1 MRRKICFVV
10 NSRANYARIKTA
22 ILACMD
28 HQDLDTVVI
37 VGASGVLYRFGNVS
51 ELIEDDGIKIEATL
65 YTVVEGNDPVAMAK
79 TTGLSLIDLAQEF
92 HRIKPDVVVTVA
104 DRYET
109 IATAIAASYM
119 NIPVAH
125 TQGGEITGS
134 IDESVRHA
142 ITKLSHIHFPATRN
156 AADVL
161 KKLGESPDKIFW
173 VGCPALDLAHEVPAE
188 PINSVMQRYHGVG
201 NGLDF
206 SKPFILVSQHPVTTE
221 FKDAREQI
229 EQTLQAVLSS
239 GVQAI
244 WLWPNVDSGS
254 DALSKRIRE
263 FREENSAAPMHF
275 YRNFSSEDYINVL
288 REASC
293 IVGNSSSGIREAS
306 FLGTPA
312 VNIGSRQNG
321 RDRAPNVIDVD
332 YDSFEIKM
340 AIQAQIKHGRY
351 DSSEIF
357 GDGFA
362 GRKMAEILASVNLDV
377 NKKLNFHG

>member
-28 HQDLDTVVI
+28 HQDLDTVVV

-51 ELIEDDGIKIEATL
+51 ELIENDGIKIEAKL

-156 AADVL
+156 AAEVL

-173 VGCPALDLAHEVPAE
+173 VGCPALDLAHEVPA
-188 PINSVMQRYHGVG
+188 
-201 NGLDF
+201 
-206 SKPFILVSQHPVTTE
+206 
-221 FKDAREQI
+221 
-229 EQTLQAVLSS
+229 
-239 GVQAI
+239 
-244 WLWPNVDSGS
+244 
-254 DALSKRIRE
+254 
-263 FREENSAAPMHF
+263 
-275 YRNFSSEDYINVL
+275 
-288 REASC
+288 
-293 IVGNSSSGIREAS
+293 
-306 FLGTPA
+306 
-312 VNIGSRQNG
+312 
-321 RDRAPNVIDVD
+321 
-332 YDSFEIKM
+332 
-340 AIQAQIKHGRY
+340 
-351 DSSEIF
+351 
-357 GDGFA
+357 
-362 GRKMAEILASVNLDV
+362 
-377 NKKLNFHG
+377 

>member
-1 MRRKICFVV
+1 
-10 NSRANYARIKTA
+10 
-22 ILACMD
+22 MD

-51 ELIEDDGIKIEATL
+51 ELIENDGIKIEAKL

-142 ITKLSHIHFPATRN
+142 ITKLSHIHFPATKN

-161 KKLGESPDKIFW
+161 KKLGESSDKIFW

-188 PINSVMQRYHGVG
+188 PISSVMQRYHGVG

-229 EQTLQAVLSS
+229 EQTLEAVLSS
-239 GVQAI
+239 GIQAI

-275 YRNFSSEDYINVL
+275 YRNFSSEDYVNIL

-332 YDSFEIKM
+332 YDSFEIEK
-340 AIQAQIKHGRY
+340 AIQDQIKNGRY
-351 DSSEIF
+351 QSSEIF

-362 GRKMAEILASVNLDV
+362 GRKMAEILTSVNLDV
-377 NKKLNFHG
+377 NKKLNFYG

>member
-51 ELIEDDGIKIEATL
+51 ELIENDGIKIEAKL

-134 IDESVRHA
+134 IDRFDYGLNWNLTAEDGTVVVDKSIKLA
-142 ITKLSHIHFPATRN
+142 IN
-156 AADVL
+156 A
-161 KKLGESPDKIFW
+161 
-173 VGCPALDLAHEVPAE
+173 
-188 PINSVMQRYHGVG
+188 Q
-201 NGLDF
+201 
-206 SKPFILVSQHPVTTE
+206 FI
-221 FKDAREQI
+221 KQI
-229 EQTLQAVLSS
+229 
-239 GVQAI
+239 
-244 WLWPNVDSGS
+244 
-254 DALSKRIRE
+254 
-263 FREENSAAPMHF
+263 
-275 YRNFSSEDYINVL
+275 
-288 REASC
+288 
-293 IVGNSSSGIREAS
+293 
-306 FLGTPA
+306 
-312 VNIGSRQNG
+312 
-321 RDRAPNVIDVD
+321 
-332 YDSFEIKM
+332 
-340 AIQAQIKHGRY
+340 
-351 DSSEIF
+351 
-357 GDGFA
+357 
-362 GRKMAEILASVNLDV
+362 
-377 NKKLNFHG
+377 

>member
-51 ELIEDDGIKIEATL
+51 ELIENDGIKIEAKL

-156 AADVL
+156 AAEVL

-188 PINSVMQRYHGVG
+188 PISSVMQRYHGVG

-229 EQTLQAVLSS
+229 EQTLQAVLFS
-239 GVQAI
+239 GIQAI

-263 FREENSAAPMHF
+263 FREKNSAAPMHF
-275 YRNFSSEDYINVL
+275 YRNFSSEDYVNVL

-332 YDSFEIKM
+332 YDSFEINK

-351 DSSEIF
+351 ESSEIF

-362 GRKMAEILASVNLDV
+362 GRKMAEVLASVNLDV
-377 NKKLNFHG
+377 NKKLNFHD

>member
-51 ELIEDDGIKIEATL
+51 ELIENDGIKIEAKL

-156 AADVL
+156 AAEVL

-188 PINSVMQRYHGVG
+188 PISSVMQRYHGVG

-229 EQTLQAVLSS
+229 EQTLQAVLFS
-239 GVQAI
+239 GIQAI

-263 FREENSAAPMHF
+263 FREKNSAAPMHF
-275 YRNFSSEDYINVL
+275 YRNFSSEDYVNVL

-332 YDSFEIKM
+332 YDSIEINK

-351 DSSEIF
+351 ESSEIF

-362 GRKMAEILASVNLDV
+362 GRKMAEVLASVNLDV
-377 NKKLNFHG
+377 NKKLNFHD

>member
-1 MRRKICFVV
+1 MKRKICFVV

-22 ILACMD
+22 ILACMN
-28 HQDLDTVVI
+28 HKNLETFVI

-51 ELIEDDGIKIEATL
+51 ELIEADGIEIESKL
-65 YTVVEGNDPVAMAK
+65 YTVVEGNDPIAMAK

-125 TQGGEITGS
+125 TQGGEVTGS

-142 ITKLSHIHFPATRN
+142 ITKLSHIHFPATKN

-161 KKLGESPDKIFW
+161 LRLGESAEKIFW
-173 VGCPALDLAHEVPAE
+173 VGCPALDLAHQVQRE
-188 PINSVMQRYHGVG
+188 PIESVMNKYHGVG
-201 NGLDF
+201 NKLDF
-206 SKPFILVSQHPVTTE
+206 SKPFLLVSQHPVTTE
-221 FKDAREQI
+221 FMDARQQI
-229 EQTLQAVLSS
+229 EQTLNAVLASKI
-239 GVQAI
+239 QAI

-263 FREENSAAPMHF
+263 FREEHDDANLHF
-275 YRNFSSEDYINVL
+275 YRNFSSEDYVNIL
-288 REASC
+288 REATC

-306 FLGTPA
+306 FLGTPS

-321 RDRAPNVIDVD
+321 RDRAPNVIDVG
-332 YDSFEIKM
+332 YSASEIET
-340 AIQAQIKHGRY
+340 AIQTQSKHGRY
-351 DSSEIF
+351 QSSEIF
-357 GDGFA
+357 GNGFA
-362 GRKMAEILASVNLDV
+362 GVQMAEILASVDLNVD
-377 NKKLNFHG
+377 KKLNFHA

>member
-1 MRRKICFVV
+1 MKRRICFVV

-22 ILACMD
+22 IIACKN
-28 HQDLDTVVI
+28 HKALETFVI

-51 ELIEDDGIKIEATL
+51 ELIEQDGIKIESKL

-92 HRIKPDVVVTVA
+92 LRIKPDVVVTVA

-125 TQGGEITGS
+125 TQGGEVTGS

-142 ITKLSHIHFPATRN
+142 ITKLSHIHFPATKK
-156 AADVL
+156 AADIL
-161 KKLGESPDKIFW
+161 LRLGESPDKVFW
-173 VGCPALDLAHEVPAE
+173 VGCPALDLAHQVPHE
-188 PINSVMQRYHGVG
+188 SINSVMNKYRGVG
-201 NGLDF
+201 STIDF

-221 FKDAREQI
+221 FMDARQQI
-229 EQTLQAVLSS
+229 EQTLKAVHASNI
-239 GVQAI
+239 QAI

-263 FREENSAAPMHF
+263 FREEHVESKIHF
-275 YRNFSSEDYINVL
+275 YRNFSSEDYVNIL
-288 REASC
+288 RETTC

-306 FLGTPA
+306 FLGTPS
-312 VNIGSRQNG
+312 VNIGSRQLG
-321 RDRAPNVIDVD
+321 RDRASNVIDVG
-332 YDSFEIKM
+332 YNASEIET
-340 AIQAQIKHGRY
+340 AIQEQVLHGRY
-351 DSSEIF
+351 QSSEIF
-357 GDGFA
+357 GNGFA
-362 GRKMAEILASVNLDV
+362 GTQMAEILASVDLNVD
-377 NKKLNFHG
+377 KRLNFYE

>member
-28 HQDLDTVVI
+28 HQDLDTIVI

-51 ELIEDDGIKIEATL
+51 ELIESDGIKIETKL

-161 KKLGESPDKIFW
+161 RKLGESADKIFW

-188 PINSVMQRYHGVG
+188 PISSVMQRYHGVG

-239 GVQAI
+239 GIQAI

-263 FREENSAAPMHF
+263 FREENNAAPMHF
-275 YRNFSSEDYINVL
+275 YRNFSSEDYVNIL

-332 YDSFEIKM
+332 YDSFEIKK
-340 AIQAQIKHGRY
+340 AIQAQIKNGRY
-351 DSSEIF
+351 QSSEIF

-377 NKKLNFHG
+377 KKKLDFHG

>member
-51 ELIEDDGIKIEATL
+51 ELIENDGIKIEAKL

-156 AADVL
+156 AAEVL

-173 VGCPALDLAHEVPAE
+173 VGCPALDLAHEVPTE
-188 PINSVMQRYHGVG
+188 PISSVMRRYHGVG

-239 GVQAI
+239 EIQAI

-263 FREENSAAPMHF
+263 FREENNAAPMHF
-275 YRNFSSEDYINVL
+275 YRNFSSEDYVNIL

-332 YDSFEIKM
+332 YDSFEIKK
-340 AIQAQIKHGRY
+340 AIQAQIKNGRY
-351 DSSEIF
+351 QSSEIF

>member
-51 ELIEDDGIKIEATL
+51 ELIEDDGIKIEAKL

-161 KKLGESPDKIFW
+161 KKLGESSDKIFW

-188 PINSVMQRYHGVG
+188 PISSVMQRYHGVG

-229 EQTLQAVLSS
+229 EQTLEAVLSS
-239 GVQAI
+239 GIQAV

-263 FREENSAAPMHF
+263 FREENNAAPMHF
-275 YRNFSSEDYINVL
+275 YRNFSSEDYVNIL

-321 RDRAPNVIDVD
+321 RDRAPNVIDVE
-332 YDSFEIKM
+332 YDSFGIEK
-340 AIQAQIKHGRY
+340 AIQAQIKNGRY
-351 DSSEIF
+351 QSSEIF

-362 GRKMAEILASVNLDV
+362 GRKMAEILASVNLGV

>member
-51 ELIEDDGIKIEATL
+51 ELIENDGIKIEAKL

-156 AADVL
+156 AAEVL

-188 PINSVMQRYHGVG
+188 PISSVMQRYHGVG

-239 GVQAI
+239 GIQAI

-263 FREENSAAPMHF
+263 FREENNAAPMHF
-275 YRNFSSEDYINVL
+275 YRNFSSEDYVNIL

-332 YDSFEIKM
+332 YDSFEIKK
-340 AIQAQIKHGRY
+340 AIQAQIKNGRY
-351 DSSEIF
+351 QSSEIF

>member
-28 HQDLDTVVI
+28 HQDLDTVVV

-51 ELIEDDGIKIEATL
+51 ELIENDGIKIETKL

-156 AADVL
+156 AANVL

-188 PINSVMQRYHGVG
+188 PISSVMQRYHGVG

-239 GVQAI
+239 GIQAI

-263 FREENSAAPMHF
+263 FREENNAAPMHF
-275 YRNFSSEDYINVL
+275 YRNFSSEDYVNIL

-332 YDSFEIKM
+332 YDSFEIKE
-340 AIQAQIKHGRY
+340 AIQAQIKNGRY
-351 DSSEIF
+351 QSSEIF

>member
-51 ELIEDDGIKIEATL
+51 ELIENDGIKIEAKL

-156 AADVL
+156 AAEVL

-188 PINSVMQRYHGVG
+188 PISSVMQRYHGVG

-239 GVQAI
+239 GIQAI

-263 FREENSAAPMHF
+263 FREENNAAPMHF
-275 YRNFSSEDYINVL
+275 YRNFSSEDYVNVL

-293 IVGNSSSGIREAS
+293 IVGN
-306 FLGTPA
+306 
-312 VNIGSRQNG
+312 
-321 RDRAPNVIDVD
+321 
-332 YDSFEIKM
+332 
-340 AIQAQIKHGRY
+340 
-351 DSSEIF
+351 
-357 GDGFA
+357 
-362 GRKMAEILASVNLDV
+362 
-377 NKKLNFHG
+377 

>member
-51 ELIEDDGIKIEATL
+51 ELIENDGIKIEAKL

-156 AADVL
+156 AAEVL

-188 PINSVMQRYHGVG
+188 PISSVMQRYHGVG

-239 GVQAI
+239 GIQAI

-263 FREENSAAPMHF
+263 FREENNAAPMHF
-275 YRNFSSEDYINVL
+275 YRNFSSEDYVNVL

-293 IVGNSSSGIREAS
+293 IVGNSSSGVRAAS

-332 YDSFEIKM
+332 YDSFEIKK
-340 AIQAQIKHGRY
+340 AIQAQIKNGRY
-351 DSSEIF
+351 QSSEIF

>member
-1 MRRKICFVV
+1 MKRRVCFVV

-22 ILACMD
+22 ILACLN
-28 HQDLDTVVI
+28 HKDLETFVI
-37 VGASGVLYRFGNVS
+37 VGASGVLYRFGNVA
-51 ELIEDDGIKIEATL
+51 ELIEADGIKIESKL
-65 YTVVEGNDPVAMAK
+65 YTVVEGNDPIAMAK

-92 HRIKPDVVVTVA
+92 HRIRPSVVVTVA

-142 ITKLSHIHFPATRN
+142 ITKLSHIHFPATKN
-156 AADVL
+156 AAEVL
-161 KKLGESPDKIFW
+161 RKLGESPDKIFW
-173 VGCPALDLAHEVPAE
+173 VGCPALDLAHEVPHE
-188 PINSVMQRYHGVG
+188 SIDSVMRRYHGVG
-201 NGLDF
+201 NSLDF

-221 FKDAREQI
+221 FMDARQQI
-229 EQTLQAVLSS
+229 EQTLQGVLASKI
-239 GVQAI
+239 QAI

-263 FREENSAAPMHF
+263 FREEHSDAPMHF
-275 YRNFSSEDYINVL
+275 YRNFSSEDYVNIL
-288 REASC
+288 REATC

-306 FLGTPA
+306 FLGTPS

-321 RDRAPNVIDVD
+321 RDRAPNVMDVG
-332 YDSFEIKM
+332 YNASEIEA
-340 AIQAQIKHGRY
+340 AIQAQARNGRFE
-351 DSSEIF
+351 SSEIF

-362 GRKMAEILASVNLDV
+362 GEKMAEILASVSLGVD
-377 NKKLNFHG
+377 KKLNINA

>member
-1 MRRKICFVV
+1 
-10 NSRANYARIKTA
+10 
-22 ILACMD
+22 MD
-28 HQDLDTVVI
+28 HKDLETFVI

-51 ELIEDDGIKIEATL
+51 ELIEADGIEIESKL
-65 YTVVEGNDPVAMAK
+65 YTVVEGNDPIAMAK

-142 ITKLSHIHFPATRN
+142 ITKLSHIHFPATKN

-161 KKLGESPDKIFW
+161 MKLGESPEKIFW
-173 VGCPALDLAHEVPAE
+173 VGCPALDLAHEVPHESAE
-188 PINSVMQRYHGVG
+188 SVMRKYHGVG
-201 NGLDF
+201 NTLDF

-221 FKDAREQI
+221 FMDARQQI

-239 GVQAI
+239 KIQAV

-263 FREENSAAPMHF
+263 FREEHGDAAMHF
-275 YRNFSSEDYINVL
+275 YRNFSSEDYVNIL
-288 REASC
+288 REATC

-306 FLGTPA
+306 FLGTPS

-321 RDRAPNVIDVD
+321 RDRAPNVMDVD
-332 YDSFEIKM
+332 YNASEIGA
-340 AIQAQIKHGRY
+340 AIQTQAKHGRY
-351 DSSEIF
+351 ESSEIF
-357 GDGFA
+357 GSGFA
-362 GRKMAEILASVNLDV
+362 GEKMAEILASVNLNVD
-377 NKKLNFHG
+377 KKLIFHA

>member
-1 MRRKICFVV
+1 MKRRVCFVV

-22 ILACMD
+22 ILACMN
-28 HQDLDTVVI
+28 HKDLETFVI
-37 VGASGVLYRFGNVS
+37 VGASGVLYRFGNVA
-51 ELIEDDGIKIEATL
+51 ELIEADGIKIESKL
-65 YTVVEGNDPVAMAK
+65 YTVVEGNDPIAMAK

-92 HRIKPDVVVTVA
+92 HRIKPSVVVTVA

-142 ITKLSHIHFPATRN
+142 ITKLSHIHFPATKN
-156 AADVL
+156 AAEVL
-161 KKLGESPDKIFW
+161 RKLGESPDKIFW
-173 VGCPALDLAHEVPAE
+173 VGCPALDLAHEVPHE
-188 PINSVMQRYHGVG
+188 SIDSVMRKYHGVG
-201 NGLDF
+201 NSLDF

-221 FKDAREQI
+221 FMDARQQI
-229 EQTLQAVLSS
+229 EQTLQAVLASKI
-239 GVQAI
+239 QAI

-263 FREENSAAPMHF
+263 FREEHSDAPMHF
-275 YRNFSSEDYINVL
+275 YRNFSSEDYVNIL
-288 REASC
+288 REATC

-306 FLGTPA
+306 FLGTPS

-321 RDRAPNVIDVD
+321 RDRAPNVMDVG
-332 YDSFEIKM
+332 YNACEIEA
-340 AIQAQIKHGRY
+340 AIQTQAKHGRFE
-351 DSSEIF
+351 SSEIF

-362 GRKMAEILASVNLDV
+362 GEKMAEILASVSLGVD
-377 NKKLNFHG
+377 KKLNING

>member
-51 ELIEDDGIKIEATL
+51 ELIENDGIKIEAKL

-188 PINSVMQRYHGVG
+188 PTSSVMQRYHGVG

-239 GVQAI
+239 GIQAI

-263 FREENSAAPMHF
+263 FREENNAAPMHF
-275 YRNFSSEDYINVL
+275 FRNFSSEDYVNIL

-332 YDSFEIKM
+332 YDSFEIKK
-340 AIQAQIKHGRY
+340 AIQAQINNGRY
-351 DSSEIF
+351 QSSEIF

>member
-1 MRRKICFVV
+1 MKRKICFVV

-22 ILACMD
+22 ILACMN
-28 HQDLDTVVI
+28 HKDLETFVI

-51 ELIEDDGIKIEATL
+51 ELIEADGIEIESKL
-65 YTVVEGNDPVAMAK
+65 YTVVEGNDPIAMAK

-142 ITKLSHIHFPATRN
+142 ITKLSHIHFPATKN

-161 KKLGESPDKIFW
+161 IKLGESPEKIFW
-173 VGCPALDLAHEVPAE
+173 VGCPALDLAHEVPPESADA
-188 PINSVMQRYHGVG
+188 VMRKYHGVG
-201 NGLDF
+201 NTLDF

-221 FKDAREQI
+221 FMDARQQI
-229 EQTLQAVLSS
+229 EQTLQAVLASKI
-239 GVQAI
+239 QAV

-263 FREENSAAPMHF
+263 FREEHGEAAMHF
-275 YRNFSSEDYINVL
+275 YRNFSSEDYVNIL
-288 REASC
+288 REATC

-306 FLGTPA
+306 FLGTPSI
-312 VNIGSRQNG
+312 NIGSRQNG

-332 YDSFEIKM
+332 YNAPEIGA
-340 AIQAQIKHGRY
+340 AIQIQAKHGRY
-351 DSSEIF
+351 ESSEIF
-357 GDGFA
+357 GGGFA
-362 GRKMAEILASVNLDV
+362 GKKIAEILATVNLNVD
-377 NKKLNFHG
+377 KKLNFHV

>member
-37 VGASGVLYRFGNVS
+37 VGASGVLYRFGNVA
-51 ELIEDDGIKIEATL
+51 ELIENDGIKIEAKL

-156 AADVL
+156 AAEVL

-188 PINSVMQRYHGVG
+188 PISSVMQRYHGVG

-229 EQTLQAVLSS
+229 EQTLQTVLSS
-239 GVQAI
+239 GIQAI

-263 FREENSAAPMHF
+263 FREENNAAPMHF
-275 YRNFSSEDYINVL
+275 YRNFSSEDYVNIL

-332 YDSFEIKM
+332 YDSFEIKK
-340 AIQAQIKHGRY
+340 AIQAQIKNGRY
-351 DSSEIF
+351 QSSEIF

-362 GRKMAEILASVNLDV
+362 GRKMAEILASVDLDV

>member
-51 ELIEDDGIKIEATL
+51 ELIENDGIKIEAKL

-156 AADVL
+156 AAEVL

-173 VGCPALDLAHEVPAE
+173 VGCPALDLAHEVPTE
-188 PINSVMQRYHGVG
+188 PISSVMRRYHGVG

-239 GVQAI
+239 GIQAI

-263 FREENSAAPMHF
+263 FREENNAAPMHF
-275 YRNFSSEDYINVL
+275 YRNFSSEDYVNIL

-332 YDSFEIKM
+332 YDSFEIKK
-340 AIQAQIKHGRY
+340 AIQAQIKNGRY
-351 DSSEIF
+351 QSSEIF

>member
-28 HQDLDTVVI
+28 HQSLDTVVI

-51 ELIEDDGIKIEATL
+51 ELIENDGIKIEAKL

-156 AADVL
+156 AAEVL

-188 PINSVMQRYHGVG
+188 PISSVMQRYHGVG

-239 GVQAI
+239 GIQAI

-263 FREENSAAPMHF
+263 FREENNAAPMHF
-275 YRNFSSEDYINVL
+275 YRNFSSEDYVNIL

-332 YDSFEIKM
+332 YDSFEIKK
-340 AIQAQIKHGRY
+340 AIQAQIKNGRY
-351 DSSEIF
+351 QSSEIF

>member
-1 MRRKICFVV
+1 MKRRVCFVV

-22 ILACMD
+22 ILACMN
-28 HQDLDTVVI
+28 HKDLETFVI
-37 VGASGVLYRFGNVS
+37 VGASGVLYRFGNVA
-51 ELIEDDGIKIEATL
+51 ELIEDDGIKIESKL
-65 YTVVEGNDPVAMAK
+65 YTVVEGNDPIAMAK

-92 HRIKPDVVVTVA
+92 HRIKPSVVVTVA

-142 ITKLSHIHFPATRN
+142 ITKLSHIHFPATKN
-156 AADVL
+156 AAEVL
-161 KKLGESPDKIFW
+161 RKLGESPDKIFW
-173 VGCPALDLAHEVPAE
+173 VGCPALDLAHEVPHE
-188 PINSVMQRYHGVG
+188 SIDSVMRKYHGVG
-201 NGLDF
+201 KGLDF

-221 FKDAREQI
+221 FMDARQQI
-229 EQTLQAVLSS
+229 EQTLQAVLASKI
-239 GVQAI
+239 QAI

-263 FREENSAAPMHF
+263 FREEHSDAPMHF
-275 YRNFSSEDYINVL
+275 YRNFSSEDYVNIL
-288 REASC
+288 REATC

-306 FLGTPA
+306 FLGTPS

-321 RDRAPNVIDVD
+321 RDRAPNVMDVG
-332 YDSFEIKM
+332 YNASEIE
-340 AIQAQIKHGRY
+340 AVIQTQARHGRFE
-351 DSSEIF
+351 SSEIF

-362 GRKMAEILASVNLDV
+362 GEKMAEILASVSLGVD
-377 NKKLNFHG
+377 KKLNINA

>member
-51 ELIEDDGIKIEATL
+51 ELIENDGIKIEAKL

-142 ITKLSHIHFPATRN
+142 ITKLSHIHFPATKN

-161 KKLGESPDKIFW
+161 KKLGESSDKIFW

-188 PINSVMQRYHGVG
+188 PISSVMQRYHGVG

-229 EQTLQAVLSS
+229 EQTLEAVLSS
-239 GVQAI
+239 GIQAI

-275 YRNFSSEDYINVL
+275 YRNFSSEDYVNIL

-332 YDSFEIKM
+332 YDSFEIEK
-340 AIQAQIKHGRY
+340 AIQDQIKNGRY
-351 DSSEIF
+351 QSSEIF

-362 GRKMAEILASVNLDV
+362 GRKMAEILTSVNLDV
-377 NKKLNFHG
+377 NKKLNFYG

>member
-1 MRRKICFVV
+1 MKRKICFVV

-22 ILACMD
+22 ILACMN
-28 HQDLDTVVI
+28 HKDLETFVI

-51 ELIEDDGIKIEATL
+51 ELIEADGIEIESKL
-65 YTVVEGNDPVAMAK
+65 YTVVEGNDPIAMAK

-142 ITKLSHIHFPATRN
+142 ITKLSHIHFPATKN

-161 KKLGESPDKIFW
+161 MKLGESPEKIFW
-173 VGCPALDLAHEVPAE
+173 VGCPALDLAHEVPPESADA
-188 PINSVMQRYHGVG
+188 VMRKYHGVG
-201 NGLDF
+201 NALDF

-221 FKDAREQI
+221 FMDARQQI
-229 EQTLQAVLSS
+229 EQTLQAVLASKI
-239 GVQAI
+239 QAV

-263 FREENSAAPMHF
+263 FREEHGEAAMHF
-275 YRNFSSEDYINVL
+275 YRNFSSEDYVNIL
-288 REASC
+288 REATC

-306 FLGTPA
+306 FLGTPSI
-312 VNIGSRQNG
+312 NIGSRQNG

-332 YDSFEIKM
+332 YNAPEIGA
-340 AIQAQIKHGRY
+340 AIQIQAKHGRY
-351 DSSEIF
+351 ESSEIF
-357 GDGFA
+357 GGGFA
-362 GRKMAEILASVNLDV
+362 GKKIAEILATVNLNVD
-377 NKKLNFHG
+377 KKLNFHV

>member
-1 MRRKICFVV
+1 MKRRVCFVV

-22 ILACMD
+22 ILACLN
-28 HQDLDTVVI
+28 HKDLETFVI
-37 VGASGVLYRFGNVS
+37 VGASGVLYRFGNVA
-51 ELIEDDGIKIEATL
+51 ELIEADGIKIESKL
-65 YTVVEGNDPVAMAK
+65 YTVVEGNDPIAMAK

-92 HRIKPDVVVTVA
+92 HRIKPSVVVTVA

-142 ITKLSHIHFPATRN
+142 ITKLSHIHFPATKN
-156 AADVL
+156 AAEVL
-161 KKLGESPDKIFW
+161 RKLGESPDKIFW
-173 VGCPALDLAHEVPAE
+173 VGCPALDLAHEVPHE
-188 PINSVMQRYHGVG
+188 SIDSVMRKYHGVG
-201 NGLDF
+201 NSLDF

-221 FKDAREQI
+221 FMDARQQI
-229 EQTLQAVLSS
+229 EQTLQAVLASKI
-239 GVQAI
+239 QAI

-263 FREENSAAPMHF
+263 FREEHSDAPMHF
-275 YRNFSSEDYINVL
+275 YRNFSSEDYVNIL
-288 REASC
+288 REATC

-306 FLGTPA
+306 FLGTPS

-321 RDRAPNVIDVD
+321 RDRAPNVMDVG
-332 YDSFEIKM
+332 YNASEIEA
-340 AIQAQIKHGRY
+340 AIQTQARHGRFE
-351 DSSEIF
+351 SSEIF

-362 GRKMAEILASVNLDV
+362 GEKMAEILASVSLGVD
-377 NKKLNFHG
+377 KKLNINA

>member
-1 MRRKICFVV
+1 MKRKICFVV

-22 ILACMD
+22 ILACMN
-28 HQDLDTVVI
+28 HKDLETFVI

-51 ELIEDDGIKIEATL
+51 ELIEADGIEIESRL
-65 YTVVEGNDPVAMAK
+65 YTVVEGNDPIAMAK

-125 TQGGEITGS
+125 TQGGEVTGS

-142 ITKLSHIHFPATRN
+142 ITKLSHIHFPATKN
-156 AADVL
+156 AANVL
-161 KKLGESPDKIFW
+161 LRLGESAEKVFW
-173 VGCPALDLAHEVPAE
+173 VGCPALDLAHQVPRE
-188 PINSVMQRYHGVG
+188 PIESVMNKYHGVG
-201 NGLDF
+201 NELDF
-206 SKPFILVSQHPVTTE
+206 SKPFLLVSQHPVTTE
-221 FKDAREQI
+221 FMDARQQI
-229 EQTLQAVLSS
+229 EQTLNAVLAAKI
-239 GVQAI
+239 QAI

-263 FREENSAAPMHF
+263 FREEHDEADMHF
-275 YRNFSSEDYINVL
+275 YRNFSSEDYVNIL
-288 REASC
+288 REATC

-306 FLGTPA
+306 FLGTPS

-321 RDRAPNVIDVD
+321 RDRAPNVIDVG
-332 YDSFEIKM
+332 YSASEIEA
-340 AIQAQIKHGRY
+340 AIQTQAKHGRY
-351 DSSEIF
+351 QSSEIF

-362 GRKMAEILASVNLDV
+362 GKQMAEILASVDLNV
-377 NKKLNFHG
+377 NKKLNFHA

>member
-51 ELIEDDGIKIEATL
+51 ELIENDGIKIEAKL

-156 AADVL
+156 AAEVL

-173 VGCPALDLAHEVPAE
+173 VGCPALDLAHEVPTE
-188 PINSVMQRYHGVG
+188 PISSVMRRYHGVG

-239 GVQAI
+239 GIQAI

-263 FREENSAAPMHF
+263 FREENNAAPMHF
-275 YRNFSSEDYINVL
+275 YRNFSSEDYVNIL

-332 YDSFEIKM
+332 YDSFEIKK
-340 AIQAQIKHGRY
+340 AIQAQIKNGRY
-351 DSSEIF
+351 QSSEIF

-362 GRKMAEILASVNLDV
+362 GRKMAEILASVNLGV

>member
-1 MRRKICFVV
+1 MKRKICFVV

-22 ILACMD
+22 ILACMN
-28 HQDLDTVVI
+28 HKNLETFVI

-51 ELIEDDGIKIEATL
+51 ELIEADGIDIESKL
-65 YTVVEGNDPVAMAK
+65 YTVVEGNDPIAMAK

-125 TQGGEITGS
+125 TQGGEVTGS

-142 ITKLSHIHFPATRN
+142 ITKLSHIHFPATKN
-156 AADVL
+156 AADIL
-161 KKLGESPDKIFW
+161 LKLGESAEKVFW
-173 VGCPALDLAHEVPAE
+173 VGCPALDLAHQVQRE
-188 PINSVMQRYHGVG
+188 PIESVMHKYHGVG
-201 NGLDF
+201 NKLDF
-206 SKPFILVSQHPVTTE
+206 SKPFLLVSQHPVTTE
-221 FKDAREQI
+221 FMDARQQI
-229 EQTLQAVLSS
+229 EQTLNAVLASKI
-239 GVQAI
+239 QAI

-263 FREENSAAPMHF
+263 FREEHVDANLHF
-275 YRNFSSEDYINVL
+275 YRNFTSEDYVNIL
-288 REASC
+288 REATC

-306 FLGTPA
+306 FLGTPS

-321 RDRAPNVIDVD
+321 RDRAPNVIDVG
-332 YDSFEIKM
+332 YSAVEIES
-340 AIQAQIKHGRY
+340 AIQTQAKHGRY
-351 DSSEIF
+351 QSSEIF
-357 GDGFA
+357 GNGFA
-362 GRKMAEILASVNLDV
+362 GEQMAEILASVDLNVD
-377 NKKLNFHG
+377 KKLNFHA

>member
-1 MRRKICFVV
+1 MKRRVCFVV

-22 ILACMD
+22 ILACMN
-28 HQDLDTVVI
+28 HKDLETFVI
-37 VGASGVLYRFGNVS
+37 VGASGVLYRFGNVA
-51 ELIEDDGIKIEATL
+51 ELIEADGIKIESKL
-65 YTVVEGNDPVAMAK
+65 YTVVEGNDPIAMAK

-92 HRIKPDVVVTVA
+92 HRIKPAVVVTVA

-142 ITKLSHIHFPATRN
+142 ITKLSHIHFPATKN
-156 AADVL
+156 AAEVL
-161 KKLGESPDKIFW
+161 RKLGESPDKIFW
-173 VGCPALDLAHEVPAE
+173 VGCPALDLAHEVPHE
-188 PINSVMQRYHGVG
+188 SIDSVMRKYHGVG
-201 NGLDF
+201 NSLDF
-206 SKPFILVSQHPVTTE
+206 SKPFVLVSQHPVTTE
-221 FKDAREQI
+221 FMDARQQI
-229 EQTLQAVLSS
+229 EQTLQAVLASKI
-239 GVQAI
+239 QAI

-263 FREENSAAPMHF
+263 FREEHSDAPMHF
-275 YRNFSSEDYINVL
+275 YRNFSSEDYVNVL
-288 REASC
+288 REATC

-306 FLGTPA
+306 FLGTPS

-321 RDRAPNVIDVD
+321 RDRAPNVMDVG
-332 YDSFEIKM
+332 YNASEIEV
-340 AIQAQIKHGRY
+340 AIQTQARRGRY
-351 DSSEIF
+351 ESSEIF

-362 GRKMAEILASVNLDV
+362 GEKMAEILASVSLGVD
-377 NKKLNFHG
+377 KKLNIHV